1 MKNNILVLSAGRRV
15 SLVNAFKKAIDDL
28 SVDGDV
34 FGADMNPSM
43 SAACNVLSN
52 SFVLPHVLRDE
63 YIDDLKS
70 LCIKESIKLVI
81 PTIDT
86 ELLKLAKHKQ
96 EFKDIGIT
104 IVVSDSE
111 LVVPCRDKRLTHDLF
126 DDIGFPVPITYSLD
140 NIIFPCFSKPISGS
154 LSQNIRIL
162 QSQDELDTWDVPKS
176 EMMYMEIISNEE
188 FDEYT
193 IDVYY
198 TQESE
203 LICMVPRQRVEVRG
217 GEISK
222 GRTNKALI
230 DFLKEPMA
238 KIKTA
243 FGCLTLQVFK
253 SKTTDQI
260 YGIEINPRF
269 GGGFPLSNAAGAR
282 YPEFLL
288 REVFL
293 NEELSY
299 TDDWEDQLVMLR
311 YDAEVLVSN
320 G

>member
-15 SLVNAFKKAIDDL
+15 SLVNAFKKAINDL
-28 SVDGDV
+28 NIDGDV

-52 SFVLPHVLRDE
+52 SFVLPHVLKDE
-63 YIDDLKS
+63 YIDKLKS
-70 LCIKESIKLVI
+70 LCLKESIKLVI

-86 ELLKLAKHKQ
+86 ELLKLATHKQ
-96 EFKDIGIT
+96 AFKDLGIT

-126 DDIGFPVPITYSLD
+126 DDIGFPVPITYSLN
-140 NIIFPCFSKPISGS
+140 NITFPCFSKPISGS

-193 IDVYY
+193 IDLYY
-198 TQESE
+198 TKDSE

-222 GRTNKALI
+222 GRTNKELI
-230 DFLKEPMA
+230 DFLKEPMS

-293 NEELSY
+293 NEVLSY

>member
-1 MKNNILVLSAGRRV
+1 MKNNVLVLSAGRRV
-15 SLVNAFKKAIDDL
+15 SLVRAFKAAIDDL
-28 SVDGDV
+28 NIIGDV

-52 SFVLPHVLRDE
+52 SFVLPHVLNDE
-63 YIDDLKS
+63 YIDELKA
-70 LCIKESIKLVI
+70 LCLKQSITLVI

-86 ELLKLAKHKQ
+86 ELLKLAKYKQ
-96 EFKDIGIT
+96 AFKELGIT

-111 LVVPCRDKRLTHDLF
+111 LVIPCRDKRLTHDLF
-126 DDIGFPVPITYSLD
+126 NEIGFPVPITYSLN
-140 NIIFPCFSKPISGS
+140 NITFPCFSKPISGS

-162 QSQDELDTWDVPKS
+162 QSQEELDTWDVPKS

-188 FDEYT
+188 FNEYT

-198 TQESE
+198 TQNSE
-203 LICMVPRQRVEVRG
+203 LICMVPRERVEVRG

-222 GRTNKALI
+222 GRTNKSLI
-230 DFLKEPMA
+230 KLLKEPMS
-238 KIKTA
+238 KITTA

-253 SKTTDQI
+253 SKTSEQI

-288 REVFL
+288 RETFL
-293 NEELSY
+293 NEKLSY
-299 TDDWEDQLVMLR
+299 TDEWEDQLVMLR

>member
-1 MKNNILVLSAGRRV
+1 MKNNVLILSAGRRV
-15 SLVNAFKKAIDDL
+15 SLVRAFKKAIEDL
-28 SVDGDV
+28 SIEGDV
-34 FGADMNPSM
+34 FGSDIRPNM
-43 SAACNVLSN
+43 SAACNFLN
-52 SFVLPHVLRDE
+52 KSFEISHVLKDE
-63 YIDDLKS
+63 YIDDLKT
-70 LCIKESIKLVI
+70 LCIKESIKLVV

-86 ELLKLAKHKQ
+86 ELLKLAKYKQ
-96 EFKDIGIT
+96 EFKDLGIT
-104 IVVSDSE
+104 LVVSNKE
-111 LVVPCRDKRLTHDLF
+111 LVLSCRNKRLTHDLF
-126 DDIGFPVPITYSLD
+126 DDIGFPVPITYSLN

-154 LSQNIRIL
+154 LSQDIRIL
-162 QSQDELDTWDVPKS
+162 QSQDELDAWDVPKS

-198 TQESE
+198 TEDSD
-203 LICMVPRQRVEVRG
+203 LICMVPRQRIEVRG

-222 GRTNKALI
+222 GRTNKKLI
-230 DFLKEPMA
+230 NLLKESMS
-238 KIKTA
+238 KLETA

-293 NEELSY
+293 DQKLSY

>member
-1 MKNNILVLSAGRRV
+1 MKNNVLVLSAGRRV
-15 SLVNAFKKAIDDL
+15 SLVKAFTKAIEDL
-28 SVDGDV
+28 KIDGDV
-34 FGADMNPSM
+34 FAADMNPTM
-43 SAACNVLSN
+43 SAACNVLNN
-52 SFVLPHVLRDE
+52 SFVLPHVLDDK
-63 YIDDLKS
+63 YISELKK
-70 LCIKESIKLVI
+70 LCLKESIKLIV

-86 ELLKLAKHKQ
+86 ELLKLAEHKQ
-96 EFKDIGIT
+96 EFKDLGII

-126 DDIGFPVPITYSLD
+126 ADIGFPVPATYPLEQ
-140 NIIFPCFSKPISGS
+140 IIFPCFSKPISGS

-176 EMMYMEIISNEE
+176 EMMYMEIITSEE

-193 IDVYY
+193 VDVYY
-198 TQESE
+198 TQYSE

-230 DFLKEPMA
+230 DFLKEPMS
-238 KIKTA
+238 KLKTA

-253 SKTTDQI
+253 SKTTEQI

-269 GGGFPLSNAAGAR
+269 GGGFPLSNAAGAK

-293 NEELSY
+293 NEKLSY
-299 TDDWEDQLVMLR
+299 VDDWEDQLVMLR

>member
-15 SLVNAFKKAIDDL
+15 SLVDAFKKAIDDL
-28 SVDGDV
+28 NIDGDV

-52 SFVLPHVLRDE
+52 SFVLPHVLKDE
-63 YIDDLKS
+63 YIDELKS
-70 LCIKESIKLVI
+70 LCLKESIRLVV

-86 ELLKLAKHKQ
+86 ELLKLAKYKK
-96 EFKDIGIT
+96 EFKELGIT

-126 DDIGFPVPITYSLD
+126 DDIGFPVPITYPL
-140 NIIFPCFSKPISGS
+140 NNMIFPCFSKPISGS

-198 TQESE
+198 TQDSE

-230 DFLKEPMA
+230 DFLKEPMS

>member
-28 SVDGDV
+28 NIDGDV

-52 SFVLPHVLRDE
+52 SFVLPHVLKDE
-63 YIDDLKS
+63 YIEELKS
-70 LCIKESIKLVI
+70 LCLKESIKLVI

-86 ELLKLAKHKQ
+86 ELLKLAKYKQ
-96 EFKDIGIT
+96 QFKDLGIT
-104 IVVSDSE
+104 IVVSESE

-126 DDIGFPVPITYSLD
+126 DDIGFPVPITYSLN
-140 NIIFPCFSKPISGS
+140 NITFPCFSKPISGS

-176 EMMYMEIISNEE
+176 EMMYMEIISNEK

-230 DFLKEPMA
+230 DFLKEPMS

-288 REVFL
+288 REIFL

>member
-1 MKNNILVLSAGRRV
+1 MKNNVLVLSAGRRV
-15 SLVNAFKKAIDDL
+15 SLVRAFKKAIEDL
-28 SVDGDV
+28 NIDGGI

-43 SAACNVLSN
+43 SAACNVLSK
-52 SFVLPHVLRDE
+52 SFVLPHVLKSEYVDE
-63 YIDDLKS
+63 LKS
-70 LCIKESIKLVI
+70 LCLNESIKLVV

-86 ELLKLAKHKQ
+86 ELLKLAEHKQ
-96 EFKDIGIT
+96 EFKDLGIT
-104 IVVSDSE
+104 IVVSNSE

-126 DDIGFPVPITYSLD
+126 YDIGFPVPVTYSLN
-140 NIIFPCFSKPISGS
+140 NITFPCFSKPISGS

-176 EMMYMEIISNEE
+176 EMMYMEIISRDE

-198 TQESE
+198 TQESV
-203 LICMVPRQRVEVRG
+203 LTCMVPRQRVEVRG

-230 DFLKEPMA
+230 DLLKGPMS
-238 KIKTA
+238 KLETA

-253 SKTTDQI
+253 SKTTEQI

-269 GGGFPLSNAAGAR
+269 GGGFPLSNAAGAK

-288 REVFL
+288 REVL
-293 NEELSY
+293 LDEKLSY

>member
-1 MKNNILVLSAGRRV
+1 MKNNVLILSAGRRV
-15 SLVNAFKKAIDDL
+15 SLVKAFQKAFNDL
-28 SVDGDV
+28 SISGDV
-34 FGADMNPSM
+34 FGADMNPIM
-43 SAACNVLSN
+43 SAACNILN
-52 SFVLPHVLRDE
+52 KSFVLPHVLKNE
-63 YIDDLKS
+63 YICDLKA
-70 LCIKESIKLVI
+70 LCLRESIKLVV

-86 ELLKLAKHKQ
+86 ELLKLAEYKQ
-96 EFKDIGIT
+96 EFKNLGIT
-104 IVVSDSE
+104 LVVSNSE
-111 LVVPCRDKRLTHDLF
+111 LVVPCRDKRLTHELF
-126 DDIGFPVPITYSLD
+126 NEIGFPVPKTYDLD
-140 NIIFPCFSKPISGS
+140 NITFPCFSKPISGS

-162 QSQDELDTWDVPKS
+162 QSQEELDTWDVPKS
-176 EMMYMEIISNEE
+176 EMMYMEIVSNEE

-193 IDVYY
+193 VDVYF
-198 TQESE
+198 TQRSE
-203 LICMVPRQRVEVRG
+203 LICMVPRERVEVRG

-230 DFLKEPMA
+230 NLLKEPMS
-238 KIKTA
+238 KLKTA

-253 SKTTDQI
+253 SKTTEQI

-293 NEELSY
+293 NEKLVY
-299 TDDWEDQLVMLR
+299 TDDWEDKLVMLR

>member
-1 MKNNILVLSAGRRV
+1 MKNNVLVLSAGRRV
-15 SLVNAFKKAIDDL
+15 SLVRAFTKAIEDL
-28 SVDGDV
+28 NIDGDV
-34 FGADMNPSM
+34 FGADMNPNM
-43 SAACNVLSN
+43 SAACNVLSK
-52 SFVLPHVLRDE
+52 SFVLPYVLKNE
-63 YIDDLKS
+63 YIDELKT
-70 LCIKESIKLVI
+70 LCLKESIKLVV

-86 ELLKLAKHKQ
+86 ELLKLAEHKQ
-96 EFKDIGIT
+96 EFKDLGIT
-104 IVVSDSE
+104 VVVSNSE
-111 LVVPCRDKRLTHDLF
+111 LVVPCRDKRLSHDLF
-126 DDIGFPVPITYSLD
+126 AKIGFPVPITYALN
-140 NIIFPCFSKPISGS
+140 NIKFPCFSKPISGS

-176 EMMYMEIISNEE
+176 EMMYMEIVSNEE

-198 TQESE
+198 TQDSE

-222 GRTNKALI
+222 GRTNKTLI
-230 DFLKEPMA
+230 NLLIGPMTKLKS
-238 KIKTA
+238 A
-243 FGCLTLQVFK
+243 FGCLTLQIFK
-253 SKTTDQI
+253 SKTTEQI

-269 GGGFPLSNAAGAR
+269 GGGFPLSNAAGAK

-293 NEELSY
+293 NEKLSY
-299 TDDWEDQLVMLR
+299 TDDWEDQLIMLR

>member
-15 SLVNAFKKAIDDL
+15 SLVNAFKKAINDL
-28 SVDGDV
+28 NIDGDV

-43 SAACNVLSN
+43 SAACNVLCN
-52 SFVLPHVLRDE
+52 SFVLPHVFEDE
-63 YIDDLKS
+63 YIDKLKS
-70 LCIKESIKLVI
+70 LCLKESIKLVV

-96 EFKDIGIT
+96 EFKDLGII

-140 NIIFPCFSKPISGS
+140 NITFPCFSKPISGS

-162 QSQDELDTWDVPKS
+162 ESQDELDTWDVPKS

-198 TQESE
+198 TQESK
-203 LICMVPRQRVEVRG
+203 LICMVPRQRIEVRG

-222 GRTNKALI
+222 GRTNKVLI
-230 DFLKEPMA
+230 DLLKEPMS

-253 SKTTDQI
+253 SKTTDKI

-293 NEELSY
+293 NQELSY

>member
-1 MKNNILVLSAGRRV
+1 MKNNVLVLSAGRRV
-15 SLVNAFKKAIDDL
+15 SLVRAFKKAIEDL
-28 SVDGDV
+28 SIDGDV

-43 SAACNVLSN
+43 SAACNFLSK
-52 SFVLPHVLRDE
+52 SFVLPHVLKDE
-63 YIDDLKS
+63 YIVELKN
-70 LCIKESIKLVI
+70 LCIKESIKLVV
-81 PTIDT
+81 PAIDT
-86 ELLKLAKHKQ
+86 ELLKLAKYKQ

-126 DDIGFPVPITYSLD
+126 ADIGFSVPVTYSLD
-140 NIIFPCFSKPISGS
+140 NITFPCFSKPISGS

-162 QSQDELDTWDVPKS
+162 QSQGELDTWDVPKS
-176 EMMYMEIISNEE
+176 EMMYMEIISSEE

-198 TQESE
+198 TQDSKH
-203 LICMVPRQRVEVRG
+203 ICMVPRQRVEVRG

-230 DFLKEPMA
+230 DLLKEPMS

-253 SKTTDQI
+253 SKTSEKI

-282 YPEFLL
+282 YPEF
-288 REVFL
+288 F
-293 NEELSY
+293 
-299 TDDWEDQLVMLR
+299 
-311 YDAEVLVSN
+311 A
-320 G
+320 

>member
-1 MKNNILVLSAGRRV
+1 MKNNVLVLSAGRRV
-15 SLVNAFKKAIDDL
+15 SLVKAFQKAIADL
-28 SVDGDV
+28 SIDGDV
-34 FGADMNPSM
+34 FGADMKPSM
-43 SAACNVLSN
+43 SAACNVLSK
-52 SFVLPHVLRDE
+52 SFVLPHVLKDE
-63 YIDDLKS
+63 YIEELKK
-70 LCIKESIKLVI
+70 LCLKESIKMVV

-86 ELLKLAKHKQ
+86 ELLKLAEFKQ
-96 EFKDIGIT
+96 EFKELDIT

-111 LVVPCRDKRLTHDLF
+111 LVIPCRDKRLTHELF
-126 DDIGFPVPITYSLD
+126 DEIGFPVPITYSLD

-162 QSQDELDTWDVPKS
+162 QSQEELDTWDVPKS
-176 EMMYMEIISNEE
+176 EMMYMEIVSNQE

-193 IDVYY
+193 VDVYY
-198 TQESE
+198 TQNSE

-222 GRTNKALI
+222 GRTNKELVNL
-230 DFLKEPMA
+230 LKGPMS
-238 KIKTA
+238 KITTA

-253 SKTTDQI
+253 SKTTGQI

-288 REVFL
+288 REVFM
-293 NEELSY
+293 EEKLSY
-299 TDDWEDQLVMLR
+299 TDAWEDQLVMLR

>member
-1 MKNNILVLSAGRRV
+1 MKNNVLVLSSGRRV
-15 SLVNAFKKAIDDL
+15 SLVRAFEQAIEDL
-28 SVDGDV
+28 KVDGNV
-34 FGADMNPSM
+34 YGADMNPSM
-43 SAACNVLSN
+43 SAACNILCK
-52 SFVLPHVLRDE
+52 SFVLPHVLTDE
-63 YIDDLKS
+63 YIDELKI
-70 LCIKESIKLVI
+70 LCLRESIKLVV

-96 EFKDIGIT
+96 EFKELGIT

-111 LVVPCRDKRLTHDLF
+111 LVVHCRDKRLTHGLF
-126 DDIGFPVPITYSLD
+126 DEIGFPVPVTYPLEDIT
-140 NIIFPCFSKPISGS
+140 FPCFSKPVSGS

-162 QSQDELDTWDVPKS
+162 QSQNELDAWDVPKS
-176 EMMYMEIISNEE
+176 EMMYMEVISDDEY
-188 FDEYT
+188 DEYT
-193 IDVYY
+193 VDVYY
-198 TQESE
+198 TQDSR
-203 LICMVPRQRVEVRG
+203 LMCMVPRQRLEVRG

-222 GRTNKALI
+222 GRTNKELI
-230 DFLKEPMA
+230 DFLKEPMS

-269 GGGFPLSNAAGAR
+269 GGGFPLSNAAGAK

-288 REVFL
+288 REVFRG
-293 NEELSY
+293 EKLSY

-311 YDAEVLVSN
+311 FDGEVLVSN

>member
-1 MKNNILVLSAGRRV
+1 MKNNVLVLSAGRRV
-15 SLVNAFKKAIDDL
+15 SLVQAFTKAIVDL
-28 SVDGDV
+28 KIDGDI
-34 FGADMNPSM
+34 FAADMKPTM
-43 SAACNVLSN
+43 SAACNVLN
-52 SFVLPHVLRDE
+52 KSFILPHVVEDE
-63 YIDDLKS
+63 YISELKK
-70 LCIKESIKLVI
+70 LCVKESIKLVV

-96 EFKDIGIT
+96 EFKELGII

-111 LVVPCRDKRLTHDLF
+111 LVVPCRDKRLTHELF
-126 DDIGFPVPITYSLD
+126 ADIGIPVPVTYPLAK
-140 NIIFPCFSKPISGS
+140 IIFPCFSKPISGS

-176 EMMYMEIISNEE
+176 EMMYMEIISSEE

-198 TQESE
+198 TQYSE

-230 DFLKEPMA
+230 DLLKEPMS
-238 KIKTA
+238 KIKNA

-269 GGGFPLSNAAGAR
+269 GGGFPLSNAAGAK

-288 REVFL
+288 REVFI
-293 NEELSY
+293 NEKLSY

>member
-1 MKNNILVLSAGRRV
+1 MQNNVLVLSAGRRV
-15 SLVNAFKKAIDDL
+15 SLVRAFKTAIDDL
-28 SVDGDV
+28 NIIGSV
-34 FGADMNPSM
+34 FGADMKPSM

-52 SFVLPHVLRDE
+52 SFVLPHVLNDE
-63 YIDDLKS
+63 YIDELKA
-70 LCIKESIKLVI
+70 LCLKESIKLVI

-96 EFKDIGIT
+96 AFKELGIT

-140 NIIFPCFSKPISGS
+140 NITFPCFSKPISGS

-162 QSQDELDTWDVPKS
+162 QSQEELDTWDVPKS
-176 EMMYMEIISNEE
+176 EMMYMEIISSEE

-198 TQESE
+198 TQSSE

-230 DFLKEPMA
+230 ELLKEPMFR
-238 KIKTA
+238 IKTA

-253 SKTTDQI
+253 SKTTEQI

-293 NEELSY
+293 NEKLSY

>member
-28 SVDGDV
+28 NIDGDV

-230 DFLKEPMA
+230 DFLKEPMS

>member
-15 SLVNAFKKAIDDL
+15 SLVNAFKKAINDL
-28 SVDGDV
+28 NIDGDV

-43 SAACNVLSN
+43 SAACNVLCN
-52 SFVLPHVLRDE
+52 SFVLPHVFEDE
-63 YIDDLKS
+63 YIDKLKS
-70 LCIKESIKLVI
+70 LCLKESIKLVV

-96 EFKDIGIT
+96 EFKDLGII

-140 NIIFPCFSKPISGS
+140 NITFPCFSKPISGS

-162 QSQDELDTWDVPKS
+162 ESQDELDTWDVPKS

-198 TQESE
+198 TQESK
-203 LICMVPRQRVEVRG
+203 LICMVPRQRIEVRG

-230 DFLKEPMA
+230 DLLKEPMS

-253 SKTTDQI
+253 SKTTDKI

-293 NEELSY
+293 NQELSY

>member
-1 MKNNILVLSAGRRV
+1 MKNNVLVLSAGRRV
-15 SLVNAFKKAIDDL
+15 SLVRAFDKAIEDL
-28 SVDGDV
+28 GVDGEV
-34 FGADMNPSM
+34 FGADMNPNM
-43 SAACNVLSN
+43 SAACNILCK
-52 SFVLPHVLRDE
+52 SFVLPHVLNDE
-63 YIDDLKS
+63 YISELKS
-70 LCIKESIKLVI
+70 LCFKESIKLVV

-86 ELLKLAKHKQ
+86 ELLKLARHKQ
-96 EFKDIGIT
+96 EFKDLGIT

-126 DDIGFPVPITYSLD
+126 NEIGFPVPVTYSLN

-162 QSQDELDTWDVPKS
+162 QSQDELDAWDVPKS
-176 EMMYMEIISNEE
+176 EMMYMEIVSDKA

-193 IDVYY
+193 VDVYF
-198 TQESE
+198 TQSSE
-203 LICMVPRQRVEVRG
+203 LICMVPRERVEVRG

-230 DFLKEPMA
+230 NLLKEPMS
-238 KIKTA
+238 KLKTA

-293 NEELSY
+293 NEKLNY

>member
-1 MKNNILVLSAGRRV
+1 MKNNVLVLSAGRRV
-15 SLVNAFKKAIDDL
+15 SLVKAFTKAIEEL
-28 SVDGDV
+28 KIDGDV
-34 FGADMNPSM
+34 FAADMNPTM
-43 SAACNVLSN
+43 SAACNVLNN
-52 SFVLPHVLRDE
+52 SFVLPHVLDDK
-63 YIDDLKS
+63 YISELKK
-70 LCIKESIKLVI
+70 LCLKESIKLIV

-86 ELLKLAKHKQ
+86 ELLKLAEHKQ
-96 EFKDIGIT
+96 EFKDLGII

-126 DDIGFPVPITYSLD
+126 ADIGFPVPATYPLEQ
-140 NIIFPCFSKPISGS
+140 IIFPCFSKPISGS

-176 EMMYMEIISNEE
+176 EMMYMEIITSEE

-193 IDVYY
+193 VDVYY
-198 TQESE
+198 TQYSE

-230 DFLKEPMA
+230 DFLKEPMS
-238 KIKTA
+238 KLKTA

-253 SKTTDQI
+253 SKTTEQI

-269 GGGFPLSNAAGAR
+269 GGGFPLSNAAGAK

-293 NEELSY
+293 NEKLSY
-299 TDDWEDQLVMLR
+299 VDDWEDQLVMLR

>member
-1 MKNNILVLSAGRRV
+1 MKNNVLVLSAGRRV
-15 SLVNAFKKAIDDL
+15 SLVRAFKKAIEDL
-28 SVDGDV
+28 SIEGDV
-34 FGADMNPSM
+34 FGADMHPNM
-43 SAACNVLSN
+43 SAACNVLSK
-52 SFVLPHVLRDE
+52 SFVLPHVLKDE
-63 YIDDLKS
+63 YIVELKS
-70 LCIKESIKLVI
+70 LCLKESIKLVV

-140 NIIFPCFSKPISGS
+140 NIIFPCFSKPVSGS

-198 TQESE
+198 TQDSE

-222 GRTNKALI
+222 GRTNKVLI
-230 DFLKEPMA
+230 DLLKEPMS

-253 SKTTDQI
+253 SKTTVQI

-293 NEELSY
+293 NEDLSY

>member
-1 MKNNILVLSAGRRV
+1 
-15 SLVNAFKKAIDDL
+15 
-28 SVDGDV
+28 
-34 FGADMNPSM
+34 M
-43 SAACNVLSN
+43 SAACNVLSK
-52 SFVLPHVLRDE
+52 SFVLPHVLDE
-63 YIDDLKS
+63 DYIEELQR
-70 LCIKESIKLVI
+70 LCIRESIKLVI

-86 ELLKLAKHKQ
+86 ELLKLAKHKKD
-96 EFKDIGIT
+96 FKELGIT
-104 IVVSDSE
+104 IVVSDSA

-126 DDIGFPVPITYSLD
+126 ENIGFPVPQTYTFD
-140 NIIFPCFSKPISGS
+140 NIVFPCFSKPISGS

-162 QSQDELDTWDVPKS
+162 NSQDELDAWDVPKS
-176 EMMYMEIISNEE
+176 EMMYMEIISSEQ
-188 FDEYT
+188 FDEFT
-193 IDVYY
+193 VDTYY
-198 TQESE
+198 TQEGK
-203 LICMVPRQRVEVRG
+203 LVCMVPRQRIEIRG

-222 GRTNKALI
+222 GRTTKALVDLLI
-230 DFLKEPMA
+230 EPMS
-238 KIKTA
+238 KLKTA

-253 SKTTDQI
+253 SKTSDQI

-293 NEELSY
+293 GEKLSY

>member
-1 MKNNILVLSAGRRV
+1 
-15 SLVNAFKKAIDDL
+15 
-28 SVDGDV
+28 
-34 FGADMNPSM
+34 
-43 SAACNVLSN
+43 
-52 SFVLPHVLRDE
+52 
-63 YIDDLKS
+63 
-70 LCIKESIKLVI
+70 
-81 PTIDT
+81 
-86 ELLKLAKHKQ
+86 
-96 EFKDIGIT
+96 
-104 IVVSDSE
+104 
-111 LVVPCRDKRLTHDLF
+111 
-126 DDIGFPVPITYSLD
+126 
-140 NIIFPCFSKPISGS
+140 
-154 LSQNIRIL
+154 
-162 QSQDELDTWDVPKS
+162 
-176 EMMYMEIISNEE
+176 MEIISNEE

-198 TQESE
+198 TQESD

-222 GRTNKALI
+222 GRTNKELI
-230 DFLKEPMA
+230 DFLKEPMS

-260 YGIEINPRF
+260 YAIEINPRF

-282 YPEFLL
+282 YPEFLI

-293 NEELSY
+293 GEKLTY
-299 TDDWEDQLVMLR
+299 TNDWEDQLVMLR

>member
-1 MKNNILVLSAGRRV
+1 MKNNVLILSAGRRV
-15 SLVNAFKKAIDDL
+15 SLVKAFQKAFNDL
-28 SVDGDV
+28 SIAGDV
-34 FGADMNPSM
+34 FGADINPEM
-43 SAACNVLSN
+43 SAACKVLN
-52 SFVLPHVLRDE
+52 KSFTLPHVLKDE
-63 YIDDLKS
+63 YISELKA
-70 LCIKESIKLVI
+70 LCLRESIKLVV

-86 ELLKLAKHKQ
+86 ELLKLASFQK
-96 EFKDIGIT
+96 EFKDLGI
-104 IVVSDSE
+104 IFVVSDSE
-111 LVVPCRDKRLTHDLF
+111 LVIPCRDKRLTHKLF
-126 DDIGFPVPITYSLD
+126 DEIGFPVPKTYDLD
-140 NIIFPCFSKPISGS
+140 NIVFPCFSKPISGS

-176 EMMYMEIISNEE
+176 EMMYMEIISNSE

-193 IDVYY
+193 VDAYY
-198 TQESE
+198 NQSSE
-203 LICMVPRQRVEVRG
+203 LICMVPRERVEVRG

-230 DFLKEPMA
+230 NLLKEPMS
-238 KIKTA
+238 KLKTA

-253 SKTTDQI
+253 SKTTEQI

-293 NEELSY
+293 NEKLVY
-299 TDDWEDQLVMLR
+299 TDDWEDKLVMLR

>member
-1 MKNNILVLSAGRRV
+1 MINNILVLSAGRRV
-15 SLVNAFKKAIDDL
+15 SLVRAFKNAIDEL
-28 SVDGDV
+28 NIDGDV
-34 FGADMNPSM
+34 YGADMNPNM
-43 SAACNVLSN
+43 SAACNVLNN
-52 SFVLPHVLRDE
+52 SFVLPHVYKDE
-63 YIDDLKS
+63 YIDELKT
-70 LCIKESIKLVI
+70 LCLKESIKLVI

-96 EFKDIGIT
+96 EFKDLGIT
-104 IVVSDSE
+104 TVVSDSE

-126 DDIGFPVPITYSLD
+126 NEIGFPVPITYSLD
-140 NIIFPCFSKPISGS
+140 SITFPCFSKPISGS

-176 EMMYMEIISNEE
+176 EMMYMEIISSEE

-198 TQESE
+198 TQDSE

-222 GRTNKALI
+222 GRTNKVLI
-230 DFLKEPMA
+230 DFLKEPMS

-269 GGGFPLSNAAGAR
+269 GGGFPLSNAAGAK

-293 NEELSY
+293 NEDLSY

>member
-230 DFLKEPMA
+230 DFLKEPMS

>member
-1 MKNNILVLSAGRRV
+1 MKNNVLILSAGRRV
-15 SLVNAFKKAIDDL
+15 SLVKAFQKAFNDL
-28 SVDGDV
+28 SISGDV
-34 FGADMNPSM
+34 FGADMNPIM
-43 SAACNVLSN
+43 SAACNVLN
-52 SFVLPHVLRDE
+52 KSFVLPHVLKNE
-63 YIDDLKS
+63 YICDLKA
-70 LCIKESIKLVI
+70 LCLRESIKLVV

-86 ELLKLAKHKQ
+86 ELLKLAEYKQ
-96 EFKDIGIT
+96 EFKNLGIT
-104 IVVSDSE
+104 LVVSNSE
-111 LVVPCRDKRLTHDLF
+111 LVVPCRDKRLTHELF
-126 DDIGFPVPITYSLD
+126 DEIGFPVPKTYDLD
-140 NIIFPCFSKPISGS
+140 NITFPCFSKPISGS

-162 QSQDELDTWDVPKS
+162 QSQEELDTWDVPKS
-176 EMMYMEIISNEE
+176 EMMYMEIVSNEE

-193 IDVYY
+193 VDVYF
-198 TQESE
+198 TQRSE
-203 LICMVPRQRVEVRG
+203 LICMVPRERVEVRG

-230 DFLKEPMA
+230 NLLKEPMS
-238 KIKTA
+238 KLKTA

-253 SKTTDQI
+253 SKTTEQI

-282 YPEFLL
+282 YTEFLL

-293 NEELSY
+293 NEKLVY

>member
-1 MKNNILVLSAGRRV
+1 MISNVLVLSAGRRV
-15 SLVNAFKKAIDDL
+15 SLVRSFQNAFKDL
-28 SVDGDV
+28 GVVGDV
-34 FGADMNPSM
+34 FGADMNPKM
-43 SAACNVLSN
+43 SAACNVLN
-52 SFVLPHVLRDE
+52 KSFILPHVLKDE
-63 YIDDLKS
+63 YIKELKA
-70 LCIKESIKLVI
+70 LCLKESIKLVV

-86 ELLKLAKHKQ
+86 ELLKLAEHKE
-96 EFKDIGIT
+96 EFKALGIT
-104 IVVSDSE
+104 LVVSGSE
-111 LVVPCRDKRLTHDLF
+111 LVIPCRDKRLTHDLF
-126 DDIGFPVPITYSLD
+126 DEIGFPVPKTYSVE

-162 QSQDELDTWDVPKS
+162 KSREELDSWDIPKL
-176 EMMYMEIISNEE
+176 EMMYMEIVSHDE

-193 IDVYY
+193 VDVYFN
-198 TQESE
+198 QSSE

-222 GRTNKALI
+222 GRTDKSLIAL
-230 DFLKEPMA
+230 LKGPMS
-238 KIKTA
+238 KLKSA

-253 SKTTDQI
+253 SKNSDQI

-269 GGGFPLSNAAGAR
+269 GGGFPLSNAAGAK

-288 REVFL
+288 REIFL
-293 NEELSY
+293 NEKLSY
-299 TDDWEDQLVMLR
+299 TEDWEDKLVMLR

>member
-28 SVDGDV
+28 NIDGDV

-96 EFKDIGIT
+96 EFKELGIT

-230 DFLKEPMA
+230 DFLKEPMS

>member
-1 MKNNILVLSAGRRV
+1 MKNNVLVLSAGRRV
-15 SLVNAFKKAIDDL
+15 SLVRAFDKAIEDL
-28 SVDGDV
+28 GVDGEV
-34 FGADMNPSM
+34 FGADMNPNM
-43 SAACNVLSN
+43 SAACNFLCK
-52 SFVLPHVLRDE
+52 SFVLPHVLNDE
-63 YIDDLKS
+63 YIGELKS
-70 LCIKESIKLVI
+70 LCLEESIRLVV

-86 ELLKLAKHKQ
+86 ELLKLARHKQ
-96 EFKDIGIT
+96 EFKDLGIT

-126 DDIGFPVPITYSLD
+126 NEIGFPVPVTYSLS

-162 QSQDELDTWDVPKS
+162 QSQDELDAWDVPKS
-176 EMMYMEIISNEE
+176 EMMYMEIVSDKA

-193 IDVYY
+193 VDVYF
-198 TQESE
+198 TQSSE
-203 LICMVPRQRVEVRG
+203 LICMVPRERVEVRG

-230 DFLKEPMA
+230 NLLKEPMS
-238 KIKTA
+238 KLKTA

-293 NEELSY
+293 NEKLNY